1 MTEKLLEELSAEELE
16 QVLDDFI
23 TREVDELSMPTF
35 FEAWEIL
42 DRERRARMPV
52 IVVQGELAENDEV
65 TLSLPEPVQAPV
77 AVSGNELIVNGY
89 RIILK
94 LKTRA

>member
-1 MTEKLLEELSAEELE
+1 MTDKTLEQLSAAELE

-35 FEAWEIL
+35 FDAWEIL

-52 IVVQGELAENDEV
+52 IVVEGDVSDDEV
-65 TLSLPEPVQAPV
+65 ALSLPEPVLAPIT
-77 AVSGNELIVNGY
+77 VSGNELIVNGY
-89 RIILK
+89 RIVLK
-94 LKTRA
+94 LRTRA

>member
-1 MTEKLLEELSAEELE
+1 MTDKTLEELSAVELE

-23 TREVDELSMPTF
+23 TREVDELSMPAF

-52 IVVQGELAENDEV
+52 IVVEGDVSDDEV
-65 TLSLPEPVQAPV
+65 ALSLPEPVLAPV
-77 AVSGNELIVNGY
+77 TVSGNELIVNGY
-89 RIILK
+89 RIVLK
-94 LKTRA
+94 LRTRA

>member
-1 MTEKLLEELSAEELE
+1 MPEKMLEELNAGELE
-16 QVLDDFI
+16 QLLGDFI

-35 FEAWEIL
+35 FEAWKIL
-42 DRERRARMPV
+42 DRERRAQMPV
-52 IVVQGELAENDEV
+52 IVVEGDISDDEIA
-65 TLSLPEPVQAPV
+65 LSLPEPVSAPV
-77 AVSGNELIVNGY
+77 TVSGNELTVNGY